1 MIIFFIG
8 LGVFNAVT
16 TWIEDILRP
25 RGFSATQ
32 AGITGGL
39 MIIGG
44 IIGALFIP
52 ILSDKYRK
60 RTPFII
66 IALTGA
72 TLGLTG
78 ITFATSYWLLLT
90 SGMVLGF
97 FLLSSGPI
105 GFQYGAEIT
114 YPASEG
120 TSNGML
126 LLMGQVS
133 GIAFIF
139 GMDSFKSSLTGS
151 MTRSLVLMIAL
162 MVLSI
167 LMSFKLKESRILSK
181 EENKEPS
188 L

>member
-1 MIIFFIG
+1 MI
-8 LGVFNAVT
+8 L
-16 TWIEDILRP
+16 
-25 RGFSATQ
+25 
-32 AGITGGL
+32 
-39 MIIGG
+39 GG
-44 IIGALFIP
+44 IVGALIIP
-52 ILSDKYRK
+52 ILSDHYKR

-66 IALTGA
+66 IALAGA
-72 TLGLTG
+72 TLGLAV
-78 ITFATSYWLLLT
+78 ITFATSFWAILVAGAT
-90 SGMVLGF
+90 LGF

-139 GMDSFKSSLTGS
+139 GMDSFKSSITGS
-151 MTRSLVLMIAL
+151 MTRSLVLMIGL

-167 LMSFKLKESRILSK
+167 LMSFKLKESTILSK
-181 EENKEPS
+181 TEEP
-188 L
+188 

>member
-39 MIIGG
+39 MIMGG

-52 ILSDKYRK
+52 LLSDHYKK

-66 IALTGA
+66 IALAGA
-72 TLGLTG
+72 TLGLAG
-78 ITFATSYWLLLT
+78 ITFATSYWLLLI
-90 SGMVLGF
+90 SGIVLGF

-114 YPASEG
+114 YPC
-120 TSNGML
+120 L
-126 LLMGQVS
+126 
-133 GIAFIF
+133 
-139 GMDSFKSSLTGS
+139 
-151 MTRSLVLMIAL
+151 
-162 MVLSI
+162 
-167 LMSFKLKESRILSK
+167 
-181 EENKEPS
+181 
-188 L
+188 